1 MSNPSYY
8 KITVYLGSHFSL
20 FCLFT
25 SLLTPHF
32 QGANG
37 KRKEVEGG
45 GGDQSGLVKKRT
57 DTVSYALLA
66 EVNSFHEQRV
76 RDIKS
81 SHQQFLQEQIKF
93 YQKVCTKDIRNQPVI
108 LLCPFRS
115 QRSSKRL

>member
-1 MSNPSYY
+1 M
-8 KITVYLGSHFSL
+8 L
-20 FCLFT
+20 FCGLIPT
-25 SLLTPHF
+25 HF

-93 YQKVCTKDIRNQPVI
+93 YQKVCITDVWNQPII
-108 LLCPFRS
+108 LL
-115 QRSSKRL
+115 